1 MTSIFDFGDGILG
14 LPRTLAIAEYQYV
27 PFQGDK
33 SRSEPCANATV
44 EAPVKDPKTQRPGEG
59 TGGGGWIVTVFNN
72 EHNTYEEVVTV
83 LMAATGCTSEEAYI
97 ETWEIDH
104 LGKSVV
110 HFSSEEECNEVGA
123 AIGRIGIRVEV
134 GPDS

>member
-1 MTSIFDFGDGILG
+1 MISILD
-14 LPRTLAIAEYQYV
+14 LPETQAIADPQY
-27 PFQGDK
+27 PP
-33 SRSEPCANATV
+33 RNLPCCMLTI
-44 EAPVKDPKTQRPGEG
+44 EAPVKDPKTQRPGDG

-72 EHNTYEEVVTV
+72 EHNTYEEVITV

-110 HFSSEEECNEVGA
+110 HFSSEEECHEVGA
-123 AIGRIGIRVEV
+123 AIGSIGIRVEV
-134 GPDS
+134 GPES